1 MRAVLIILIATTAFA
16 NLGCDAIFDKGC
28 PEDTERWI
36 EYQLFMGLSAPDGD
50 VVDDTEWET
59 FLADTVTARFPDGLT
74 VLDGNGQWRGSN
86 DQIEREA
93 SKLLIILAPND
104 DDEAEELIDQ
114 ISNEYKSRFEQ
125 ESVLKTINKTC
136 VSF

>member
-50 VVDDTEWET
+50 VVDDTEWQT

>member
-59 FLADTVTARFPDGLT
+59 FLADTVTPRFPDGLT
-74 VLDGNGQWRGSN
+74 VLDGDGQWRGS
-86 DQIEREA
+86 DGRIQKEA
-93 SKLLIILAPND
+93 SKLLIILSPAD

-125 ESVLKTINKTC
+125 ESVLKTISKTC

>member
-59 FLADTVTARFPDGLT
+59 FLADTVTPRFPDGLT
-74 VLDGNGQWRGSN
+74 VLDGDGQWRGS
-86 DQIEREA
+86 DGRIQKEA
-93 SKLLIILAPND
+93 SKLLIILSPA
-104 DDEAEELIDQ
+104 DDEDADKRIEQ
-114 ISNEYKSRFEQ
+114 VSNEYKSRFEQ
-125 ESVLKTINKTC
+125 ESVLKTISKTC

>member
-59 FLADTVTARFPDGLT
+59 FLADTVTPRFPDGLT
-74 VLDGNGQWRGSN
+74 VLDGDGQWKGS
-86 DQIEREA
+86 DGQIQKEA
-93 SKLLIILAPND
+93 SKLLIILSPA
-104 DDEAEELIDQ
+104 DDEDADERIEQ
-114 ISNEYKSRFEQ
+114 VSNEYKSRFEQ
-125 ESVLKTINKTC
+125 ESVLETVSKTC

>member
-28 PEDTERWI
+28 PKDTERWI
-36 EYQLFMGLSAPDGD
+36 EYQLFMGLSAPDSD

-59 FLADTVTARFPDGLT
+59 FLADTVTPRFPDGLT
-74 VLDGNGQWRGSN
+74 VLDGDGQWRGS
-86 DQIEREA
+86 DGRIQKEA
-93 SKLLIILAPND
+93 SKLLLILSPA
-104 DDEAEELIDQ
+104 DDEDADERIEQ
-114 ISNEYKSRFEQ
+114 VSNQYKSRFEQ
-125 ESVLKTINKTC
+125 ESVLKTVSKTC

>member
-50 VVDDTEWET
+50 VVDDTEWQT

-74 VLDGNGQWRGSN
+74 VLDGNGQWRGS
-86 DQIEREA
+86 DGRIQKEA
-93 SKLLIILAPND
+93 SKLLIILSPA
-104 DDEAEELIDQ
+104 DDEDADKRIEQ
-114 ISNEYKSRFEQ
+114 VSNEYKSRFEQ
-125 ESVLKTINKTC
+125 ESVLKTISKTC

>member
-59 FLADTVTARFPDGLT
+59 FLADTVTARFPDGLI

>member
-16 NLGCDAIFDKGC
+16 NLGCDAIFDNGC

-36 EYQLFMGLSAPDGD
+36 EYQLFMGLSAPDGA

-59 FLADTVTARFPDGLT
+59 FLADTVTPRFPDGLT
-74 VLDGNGQWRGSN
+74 VLDGDGQWRGS
-86 DQIEREA
+86 DGRIQKEA

-125 ESVLKTINKTC
+125 ESVLKTISKIC
-136 VSF
+136 VTF

>member
-1 MRAVLIILIATTAFA
+1 MRAVFIILIATTAFA
-16 NLGCDAIFDKGC
+16 TLGCEAIFDKGC

-59 FLADTVTARFPDGLT
+59 FLADTVTPRFPDGLT
-74 VLDGNGQWRGSN
+74 VLVGNGQWRGSN

-93 SKLLIILAPND
+93 FKLLIILAPA
-104 DDEAEELIDQ
+104 DDEDADERVEQ
-114 ISNEYKSRFEQ
+114 VSNEYKNRFEQ
-125 ESVLKTINKTC
+125 ESVLKTISKTC

>member
-28 PEDTERWI
+28 PKDTERWI
-36 EYQLFMGLSAPDGD
+36 EYQLFMGLSAPDSD

-59 FLADTVTARFPDGLT
+59 FLADTVTPRSPDGLT

-125 ESVLKTINKTC
+125 ESVLKTVSKTC